1 MTKYSTISG
10 KDGVNYENL
19 LSRLQKTRA
28 PATAQTAPTSTDKL
42 SVVFQHKYVIGA
54 VAVLAVV
61 GAGWLWRR
69 SRRQKPFPTSFSRPT
84 RNQAQDDDVTHIDD
98 VTHDD
103 DLQREVA
110 TPVAKKN
117 LWIHIC
123 ITVCVLGCSLYIW
136 FKFCKKNSEE
146 QKSPREIR

>member
-19 LSRLQKTRA
+19 LSRLQKSRD
-28 PATAQTAPTSTDKL
+28 PASAQTAPTSTDKL
-42 SVVFQHKYVIGA
+42 AVVYQHKYVIGG
-54 VAVLAVV
+54 VAVLALV

-69 SRRQKPFPTSFSRPT
+69 SRRQKAFPASFAAPQ
-84 RNQAQDDDVTHIDD
+84 RNEAPDDDVTHIDD
-98 VTHDD
+98 GTRTD